1 MSKVTN
7 DVVKMDWDTKDWY
20 QNAKGKFILASQTY
34 NGVTVFFDGTVAF
47 VFKDD
52 EGCYTMDDMKG
63 FIKES
68 RPSMEEFPE
77 EYEETYIVAEIGGTS
92 CYSDVVKQFGL
103 DDYQADILQRVNDL
117 SGYTVETFKNLG

>member
-1 MSKVTN
+1 MAKVTN

-47 VFKDD
+47 VFEDA

-77 EYEETYIVAEIGGTS
+77 EYVETHIVAEVGNDS
-92 CYSDVVKQFGL
+92 CYADVVEQYNLGEF
-103 DDYQADILQRVNDL
+103 QADILQRVNDL
-117 SGYTVETFKNLG
+117 SGYTVETFRNLG